1 MFSLISPLISV
12 RWKSLKFVAI
22 CGFERWPF
30 SLRKSYHPPK
40 KYWLTEECFLNCH
53 ILEFRPSVKSPLT
66 DTRSTPW
73 LLWVF
78 LFRAFVFVFLCAF
91 FPCLARVG
99 LAAFSLVPDPQ
110 QYTSSLLY
118 STPISVRQR
127 LFPKQL
133 HQISKNR
140 FFITHIHTRAYLSN
154 VLLPTSARRHPHCT
168 GIQIPVKKVYKYK
181 DPTLARWKW
190 LQFVICPLRFN
201 YSLL

>member
-1 MFSLISPLISV
+1 MTLFLAEVIPS
-12 RWKSLKFVAI
+12 
-22 CGFERWPF
+22 
-30 SLRKSYHPPK
+30 PPK
-40 KYWLTEECFLNCH
+40 ILTYRGVFPQLSYSGISAISEESINWHPQHPMVIVGFFISCFC
-53 ILEFRPSVKSPLT
+53 FC
-66 DTRSTPW
+66 
-73 LLWVF
+73 
-78 LFRAFVFVFLCAF
+78 FLCAF

-118 STPISVRQR
+118 STPTSVRQR

-154 VLLPTSARRHPHCT
+154 ILLPTSARRHPHCT